1 MATDDGCKSLYVGNL
16 DPRVTDSM
24 LHEIFGVAG
33 SVNNTKIIPD
43 KNALFERGLIWSHPA
58 MAGLAGHSSCA
69 PYIYDAAQR
78 LESFIFPQYFYILLT
93 YLILLVYQHGGLNYG
108 FVEFNDHR
116 SAETALQTLNGRK
129 IYNME
134 IKVNWAFQGQQGHKE
149 DTSNHYHI
157 FVGDLS
163 PEVNDEVL
171 AKAFSAFG
179 SMSDARVMWDVNSG
193 KSRGYGFVAFRD
205 KTDAEQAIATMNG
218 EWLGSRA
225 IRCNWANQKGQPGPG
240 STSDRQGSTQT
251 PQLSYEIVVAQTPHY
266 NSTVYVGNLPPYTTQ
281 DHLIPYFQSFG
292 YIIEVR
298 MQADR
303 GFAFVKLDSHEN
315 AANAIVNL
323 QNTNINGRIIKCS
336 WGKDRAPEQ
345 ATASYH
351 TYGVPN
357 TAYNYP
363 YGYYS
368 NHTAHPYPAAVN
380 ESGYDLPPGMSAPPP
395 SLASLDGAT
404 AAAVVAGQQ
413 QHPTANWEQYSYNG
427 GYDAYGQYFPYGY
440 NQPTGAGA
448 PGAPGIGTPTSS
460 VAGSHPPSV
469 GSHGPSGGSAYSG

>member
-1 MATDDGCKSLYVGNL
+1 MGTTDEGCKSLYVGNL
-16 DPRVTDSM
+16 DPRVTDNM

-43 KNALFERGLIWSHPA
+43 KN
-58 MAGLAGHSSCA
+58 
-69 PYIYDAAQR
+69 
-78 LESFIFPQYFYILLT
+78 
-93 YLILLVYQHGGLNYG
+93 YQHGGLNYG

-116 SAETALQTLNGRK
+116 SAEQALSTLNGRK

-240 STSDRQGSTQT
+240 STTSERQAGNSTQA

-266 NSTVYVGNLPPYTTQ
+266 NSTVYVGNLTPSTTQ
-281 DHLIPYFQSFG
+281 EHLMPYFQQFG

-303 GFAFVKLDSHEN
+303 GFAFVKLDTHEN
-315 AANAIVNL
+315 AASAIVNL

-345 ATASYH
+345 STAATYH
-351 TYGVPN
+351 TYNVPE
-357 TAYNYP
+357 T
-363 YGYYS
+363 
-368 NHTAHPYPAAVN
+368 
-380 ESGYDLPPGMSAPPP
+380 GYDLPPGMSAPPQ
-395 SLASLDGAT
+395 SLASIDGAT
-404 AAAVVAGQQ
+404 AAAVAAGQ
-413 QHPTANWEQYSYNG
+413 HATAGWEQYYNNG
-427 GYDAYGQYFPYGY
+427 TYDAYGQYYYGY
-440 NQPTGAGA
+440 GTQAAGTGA
-448 PGAPGIGTPTSS
+448 PGAPGMATPTSPHT
-460 VAGSHPPSV
+460 VPGGHPPSV
-469 GSHGPSGGSAYSG
+469 GPSGGSAYNKTLSINSIYVIIIHFYILSLTCFTFN

>member
-1 MATDDGCKSLYVGNL
+1 MGTTDEGCKSLYVGNL
-16 DPRVTDSM
+16 DPRVTDNM

-43 KNALFERGLIWSHPA
+43 KN
-58 MAGLAGHSSCA
+58 
-69 PYIYDAAQR
+69 
-78 LESFIFPQYFYILLT
+78 
-93 YLILLVYQHGGLNYG
+93 YQHGGLNYG

-116 SAETALQTLNGRK
+116 SAEQALSTLNGRK

-171 AKAFSAFG
+171 AKAFNAFG

-240 STSDRQGSTQT
+240 STTSERQAGNSTQA

-266 NSTVYVGNLPPYTTQ
+266 NSTVYVGNLTPSTTQ
-281 DHLIPYFQSFG
+281 EHLMPYFQQFG

-303 GFAFVKLDSHEN
+303 GFAFVKLDTHEN
-315 AANAIVNL
+315 AASAIVNL

-345 ATASYH
+345 STAATYH
-351 TYGVPN
+351 TYNVPE
-357 TAYNYP
+357 T
-363 YGYYS
+363 
-368 NHTAHPYPAAVN
+368 
-380 ESGYDLPPGMSAPPP
+380 GYDLPPGMSAPPQ
-395 SLASLDGAT
+395 SLASIDGAT
-404 AAAVVAGQQ
+404 AAAVAAGQ
-413 QHPTANWEQYSYNG
+413 HATAGWEQYYNNG
-427 GYDAYGQYFPYGY
+427 TYDAYGQYYYGY
-440 NQPTGAGA
+440 VIKRNAFDK
-448 PGAPGIGTPTSS
+448 
-460 VAGSHPPSV
+460 
-469 GSHGPSGGSAYSG
+469 

>member
-1 MATDDGCKSLYVGNL
+1 MGTTDEGCKSLYVGNL
-16 DPRVTDSM
+16 DPRVTDNM

-43 KNALFERGLIWSHPA
+43 KN
-58 MAGLAGHSSCA
+58 
-69 PYIYDAAQR
+69 
-78 LESFIFPQYFYILLT
+78 
-93 YLILLVYQHGGLNYG
+93 YQHGGLNYG

-116 SAETALQTLNGRK
+116 SAEQALSTLNGRK

-134 IKVNWAFQGQQGHKE
+134 IKVNWAFQGQQGPKE

-240 STSDRQGSTQT
+240 TGNSTQA

-266 NSTVYVGNLPPYTTQ
+266 NSTVYVGNLTPSTTQ
-281 DHLIPYFQSFG
+281 EHLMPYFQQFG

-303 GFAFVKLDSHEN
+303 GFAFVKLDTHEN
-315 AANAIVNL
+315 AASAIVNL

-345 ATASYH
+345 STAATYH
-351 TYGVPN
+351 TYNV
-357 TAYNYP
+357 
-363 YGYYS
+363 
-368 NHTAHPYPAAVN
+368 PAA
-380 ESGYDLPPGMSAPPP
+380 GQH
-395 SLASLDGAT
+395 AT
-404 AAAVVAGQQ
+404 AG
-413 QHPTANWEQYSYNG
+413 WEQYYNNG
-427 GYDAYGQYFPYGY
+427 TYDAYGQYYYGY
-440 NQPTGAGA
+440 GTQAAGTGA
-448 PGAPGIGTPTSS
+448 PGAPGMATPTSPHT
-460 VAGSHPPSV
+460 VPGGHPPSV
-469 GSHGPSGGSAYSG
+469 GPSGGSAYNSN

>member
-1 MATDDGCKSLYVGNL
+1 MVTTDEGCRSLYVGNL

-43 KNALFERGLIWSHPA
+43 KN
-58 MAGLAGHSSCA
+58 
-69 PYIYDAAQR
+69 
-78 LESFIFPQYFYILLT
+78 
-93 YLILLVYQHGGLNYG
+93 YQHGGLNYG

-116 SAETALQTLNGRK
+116 SAEQALQTLNGRK

-218 EWLGSRA
+218 DRA

-240 STSDRQGSTQT
+240 SATSERQGTPTSA

-281 DHLIPYFQSFG
+281 EHLMPYFQNFG

-303 GFAFVKLDSHEN
+303 GFAFVKLDTHEN

-323 QNTNINGRIIKCS
+323 QNASVNGRVIKCS

-345 ATASYH
+345 STAATYH
-351 TYGVPN
+351 AYSVPG
-357 TAYNYP
+357 TTYNYP
-363 YGYYS
+363 YGYYG
-368 NHTAHPYPAAVN
+368 NHTAHHYATPGTEA
-380 ESGYDLPPGMSAPPP
+380 GYDLPPGMSAPPQ
-395 SLASLDGAT
+395 SLASIDGAT

-413 QHPTANWEQYSYNG
+413 HTAGWEQYYNNG
-427 GYDAYGQYFPYGY
+427 GYAEAYGQYYPYGY
-440 NQPTGAGA
+440 GTQAAGTGA
-448 PGAPGIGTPTSS
+448 PGAPGMAAPNSPHAVPG
-460 VAGSHPPSV
+460 GHPPSV
-469 GSHGPSGGSAYSG
+469 GGHGPSSGSAYNG

>member
-43 KNALFERGLIWSHPA
+43 KNVSLMWSHPA
-58 MAGLAGHSSCA
+58 MAGLAGHSTE
-69 PYIYDAAQR
+69 Q
-78 LESFIFPQYFYILLT
+78 
-93 YLILLVYQHGGLNYG
+93 
-108 FVEFNDHR
+108 
-116 SAETALQTLNGRK
+116 ALQTLNGRK
-129 IYNME
+129 IYNMVIDPPE

-171 AKAFSAFG
+171 AKAFSA
-179 SMSDARVMWDVNSG
+179 DARVMWDVNSG

-205 KTDAEQAIATMNG
+205 KT
-218 EWLGSRA
+218 
-225 IRCNWANQKGQPGPG
+225 
-240 STSDRQGSTQT
+240 
-251 PQLSYEIVVAQTPHY
+251 
-266 NSTVYVGNLPPYTTQ
+266 
-281 DHLIPYFQSFG
+281 
-292 YIIEVR
+292 
-298 MQADR
+298 
-303 GFAFVKLDSHEN
+303 
-315 AANAIVNL
+315 
-323 QNTNINGRIIKCS
+323 CS

-351 TYGVPN
+351 TYGVPS

-368 NHTAHPYPAAVN
+368 NHTAHPYATPVS

-395 SLASLDGAT
+395 SLASLDGAA

-413 QHPTANWEQYSYNG
+413 QHPTANWEQYSYN

-448 PGAPGIGTPTSS
+448 PGAPGMGTPTSS
-460 VAGSHPPSV
+460 HTVTGSHPPSV
-469 GSHGPSGGSAYSG
+469 GSHGPSGG